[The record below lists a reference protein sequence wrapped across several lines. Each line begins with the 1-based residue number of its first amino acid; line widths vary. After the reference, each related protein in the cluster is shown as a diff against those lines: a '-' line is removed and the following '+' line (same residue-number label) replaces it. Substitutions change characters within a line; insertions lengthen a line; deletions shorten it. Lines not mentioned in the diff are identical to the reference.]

1 MLLFRKE
8 AHYVLDSSSILDGR
22 AIHLFEKKFLEG
34 RILIP
39 QLVKSIVRRI
49 SRNICDRAIQVL
61 KRNAAVEFVVERGNG
76 LVEEV
81 CVLQLASRRKAKVI
95 TTSDEVCRQAK
106 FFPEVKIIDIRDIYR
121 TLTPIFPPDKVIMV
135 RVLKKGLNPT
145 EGVGYIEG
153 VKIIVQNGAHCIN
166 QIVKARVKTMLS
178 FDSGNLVFCTLE
190 ENLSLPSRVDK
201 HKSARKS
208 RSRKNG
214 VS

>member
-8 AHYVLDSSSILDGR
+8 VRYVLDSSSILDGR
-22 AIHLFEKKFLEG
+22 VIHLFEKKFLEG

-39 QLVKSIVRRI
+39 QLVKSIVRRA
-49 SRNICDRAIQVL
+49 SRTVCDRAIQVL
-61 KRNAAVEFVVERGNG
+61 KRNAPVEFVVERGNG

-106 FFPEVKIIDIRDIYR
+106 FFPEVRVIDIRDIYR
-121 TLTPIFPPDKVIMV
+121 TLTPIFSPDKIIMV
-135 RVLKKGLNPT
+135 RILKKGLNPG

-153 VKIIVQNGAHCIN
+153 VKIIVQNGAHFIN
-166 QIVKARVKTMLS
+166 QIVSARVKTMLS

-190 ENLSLPSRVDK
+190 EKISSSTKPTK
-201 HKSARKS
+201 HQTTRRT
-208 RSRKNG
+208 RSRKDG